1 MKVKVLRPCHC
12 IKRFKFD
19 ELFEYEDKE
28 KALKKAEE
36 IIETMATKSCH
47 THEFLIIEKDD
58 VFEISSKIN
67 YKSW

>member
-19 ELFEYEDKE
+19 ETLEYNDKE
-28 KALKKAEE
+28 EALKKAEE
-36 IIETMATKSCH
+36 IIEIMQIKSCH
-47 THEFLIIEKDD
+47 THEFSINENNNC
-58 VFEISSKIN
+58 FEIVSKIN